1 MKTNFLRK
9 SENEEKVR
17 SMLIWGRSKICS
29 YKKLPKMAE
38 LAQECSPAF
47 QSEKIRERFNYSCVV
62 LAVGEFE
69 CFLEMLEKALD
80 DRYYRNF
87 TFQTKW
93 ELPIRVALGI
103 ARDLL
108 AGRDVF
114 NPSAKEIRESELF
127 SLTVK
132 TYIPDEMVAE
142 RNKLFKP
149 EQWIEELIKRH
160 HADLASD
167 DAPIEWIKE
176 VNEEFSE
183 HHSSSRKPIELISTE
198 EAIANLHPI
207 VRHYSKAVISTP
219 GALDF
224 YETFSELLKAYNSKE
239 EWEKDSWEQ
248 RWEKV
253 PEYLYI
259 GPRGRVDLDQ
269 MMASIFTIDQMM
281 DDIFAS

>member
-9 SENEEKVR
+9 SENEKRVR
-17 SMLIWGRSKICS
+17 DMLIWGRAEICS

-38 LAQECSPAF
+38 LVQECSPAF
-47 QSEKIRERFNYSCVV
+47 QSEEIRERFNYFYRALGDS
-62 LAVGEFE
+62 EFE
-69 CFLEMLEKALD
+69 CILEMLEKALNN
-80 DRYYRNF
+80 RYYRDSMF
-87 TFQTKW
+87 HTKW

-142 RNKLFKP
+142 RDKLFKP
-149 EQWIEELIKRH
+149 EQWIEELIERH

-167 DAPIEWIKE
+167 DAPIGWIK
-176 VNEEFSE
+176 VINEEFGE
-183 HHSSSRKPIELISTE
+183 RHSSSRKPIDLMSME

-207 VRHYSKAVISTP
+207 AQQYRKAVISTP

-239 EWEKDSWEQ
+239 EWEKDSLEQ

-269 MMASIFTIDQMM
+269 MMAA
-281 DDIFAS
+281 IFAS